1 MARRHEIMFEENT
14 ESIRIPADAH
24 TFEGF
29 WRWVESDE
37 FPRFG
42 RIDFL
47 GGEIDIDLG
56 PETGSLRIPADAHT
70 YEGFL
75 RWLESDE
82 FPETGRID
90 FLAGEIYAD
99 MSPED
104 VGSHGVVKVAI
115 STALQILISEQDR
128 GEVYS
133 DRTRITLH
141 PTGLAVEPDA
151 VVALWETF
159 ERGRLRHVP
168 PAAGDHERI
177 VAVEGAPDLVV
188 EIISPSSVQKD
199 TKRLP
204 REYAAA
210 GIPELWLVDARGSR
224 LQFQIHTL
232 REGRYVPIP
241 PDTEGWALSP
251 VLGGL
256 FRLVRHRTRMSTWR
270 YVLEHRAS

>member
-1 MARRHEIMFEENT
+1 MYQENT
-14 ESIRIPADAH
+14 ESLQIPADAY
-24 TFEGF
+24 TF
-29 WRWVESDE
+29 
-37 FPRFG
+37 
-42 RIDFL
+42 
-47 GGEIDIDLG
+47 
-56 PETGSLRIPADAHT
+56 
-70 YEGFL
+70 EGFL
-75 RWLESDE
+75 RWLESGE

-104 VGSHGVVKVAI
+104 VGSHSVVKVAI
-115 STALQILISEQDR
+115 STALQILVSEQDR

-133 DRTRITLH
+133 DRTLVKH
-141 PTGLAVEPDA
+141 SPTGLAVEPDV

-168 PAAGDHERI
+168 PADGDPERV

-188 EIISPSSVQKD
+188 EIVSPHSVLKD
-199 TKRLP
+199 TKTLP

-210 GIPELWLVDARGSR
+210 GIPELWLIDARGGR
-224 LQFQIHTL
+224 LQFQINAL
-232 REGRYVPIP
+232 QESRYVPIP
-241 PDTEGWALSP
+241 SSSEGWTLSP

-270 YVLEHRAS
+270 YVLEHKSAA

>member
-1 MARRHEIMFEENT
+1 MICQENT
-14 ESIRIPADAH
+14 ESLQIPEEAYS
-24 TFEGF
+24 F
-29 WRWVESDE
+29 
-37 FPRFG
+37 
-42 RIDFL
+42 
-47 GGEIDIDLG
+47 
-56 PETGSLRIPADAHT
+56 
-70 YEGFL
+70 EGFL

-104 VGSHGVVKVAI
+104 VGSHSVVKVAI
-115 STALQILISEQDR
+115 SKTLQILVSEQDR

-133 DRTRITLH
+133 DRTRVNH
-141 PTGLAVEPDA
+141 PTGLSVEPDV

-168 PAAGDHERI
+168 PADGDPERV
-177 VAVEGAPDLVV
+177 VAVEGAPDLIV

-199 TKRLP
+199 TKNLP
-204 REYAAA
+204 RQYAAA
-210 GIPELWLVDARGSR
+210 GIPELWLVDARGGR
-224 LQFQIHTL
+224 LQLQINAL
-232 REGRYVPIP
+232 QEGLYVPIAP
-241 PDTEGWALSP
+241 SSEDWTLSP

-270 YVLEHRAS
+270 YVLEHKSAA

>member
-1 MARRHEIMFEENT
+1 MARRHEMTYQENT
-14 ESIRIPADAH
+14 ESLQIPADAY
-24 TFEGF
+24 TF
-29 WRWVESDE
+29 
-37 FPRFG
+37 
-42 RIDFL
+42 
-47 GGEIDIDLG
+47 
-56 PETGSLRIPADAHT
+56 
-70 YEGFL
+70 EGFL

-82 FPETGRID
+82 FPESGRID

-104 VGSHGVVKVAI
+104 VGSHSVVKVAI
-115 STALQILISEQDR
+115 STTLQIIVSHQDR

-133 DRTRITLH
+133 DRTSVRHTPARLS
-141 PTGLAVEPDA
+141 VEPDV

-168 PAAGDHERI
+168 PADGDPERL
-177 VAVEGAPDLVV
+177 VAVEGAPDVVV

-204 REYAAA
+204 RGYAAA

-232 REGRYVPIP
+232 QDGRYVPIP
-241 PDTEGWALSP
+241 TDTEGWSLSP
-251 VLGGL
+251 ILGEL

-270 YVLEHRAS
+270 YVLEHKSAA

>member
-1 MARRHEIMFEENT
+1 MVYEENT
-14 ESIRIPADAH
+14 E
-24 TFEGF
+24 
-29 WRWVESDE
+29 
-37 FPRFG
+37 
-42 RIDFL
+42 
-47 GGEIDIDLG
+47 
-56 PETGSLRIPADAHT
+56 SLRIPADAYT
-70 YEGFL
+70 FEGFR
-75 RWLESDE
+75 RWAESDE
-82 FPETGRID
+82 FPESWRID

-104 VGSHGVVKVAI
+104 VGSHSVVKVAI
-115 STALQILISEQDR
+115 STTLQVLVSEQDR

-133 DRTRITLH
+133 DRTRVNHL
-141 PTGLAVEPDA
+141 TGLSVEPDV

-168 PAAGDHERI
+168 PTDGDPERV

-199 TKRLP
+199 TKKLP

-210 GIPELWLVDARGSR
+210 GIPELWLIDARGGR
-224 LQFQIHTL
+224 LQFQISVL

-241 PDTEGWALSP
+241 PNAEGWSLSS
-251 VLGGL
+251 VLGEL

-270 YVLEHRAS
+270 YVLEHRVA